1 MPVPGHSDAAASS
14 VGLAVGATASVQRGA
29 QLSPQA
35 LQQSRCVKSPSQHV
49 SGRLSLVCTLCSPRD
64 TFARAQD
71 GATAGNPWGSARS
84 FPDQAQSKPC
94 AAQRHLLASLL
105 VLPPLPLAVAFRK
118 TFGSCCTFYLQWPPC
133 KAKQKNVCRSSHPV
147 VRRSMLLS
155 AVQELLNAKLTRH
168 EAKLERFV
176 KLTHA
181 EQSEDGVSTGGL
193 GERQGCLTYREMQW
207 AQAYETQRRPSLV
220 CPCLCACLRVAA
232 CNVC

>member
-1 MPVPGHSDAAASS
+1 MFVRCAVHETLSRAHRMGPLQGIPGGMPDPFQIKHEASHALPSD
-14 VGLAVGATASVQRGA
+14 TYWR
-29 QLSPQA
+29 
-35 LQQSRCVKSPSQHV
+35 
-49 SGRLSLVCTLCSPRD
+49 
-64 TFARAQD
+64 
-71 GATAGNPWGSARS
+71 
-84 FPDQAQSKPC
+84 
-94 AAQRHLLASLL
+94 ASLFCWQL
-105 VLPPLPLAVAFRK
+105 LAVAFRK
-118 TFGSCCTFYLQWPPC
+118 TFKSCCTFYLQWPPC

-181 EQSEDGVSTGGL
+181 EQAEDGVSTGGL

-220 CPCLCACLRVAA
+220 CP
-232 CNVC
+232 